1 MNTKI
6 LEGYH
11 ATYLKK
17 AESILQGGFED
28 SISDEKK
35 LEWLGDGVYF
45 WEEDYYAVQ
54 WNIISME
61 KEKKE
66 TQISDYAI
74 LKAVIKVN
82 ASRMIDISSPEG
94 GVVFNRL
101 KEELITKYEKDGR
114 EEIVKRLKNR
124 SSKFWINV
132 LEDGGFFKDFDVI
145 TAIYKNEKN
154 IEKYKD
160 DIVLNVQRQI
170 CVKNKDCIKSVKL
183 YNQKERILNLY
194 SIILK
199 KRKDYYEKDKK
210 DVKKS

>member
-1 MNTKI
+1 
-6 LEGYH
+6 
-11 ATYLKK
+11 
-17 AESILQGGFED
+17 
-28 SISDEKK
+28 
-35 LEWLGDGVYF
+35 
-45 WEEDYYAVQ
+45 
-54 WNIISME
+54 ME

-183 YNQKERILNLY
+183 HNQKERILNLY

>member
-1 MNTKI
+1 
-6 LEGYH
+6 
-11 ATYLKK
+11 
-17 AESILQGGFED
+17 
-28 SISDEKK
+28 
-35 LEWLGDGVYF
+35 
-45 WEEDYYAVQ
+45 
-54 WNIISME
+54 ME

-101 KEELITKYEKDGR
+101 KEELIKKYEKDGR

-199 KRKDYYEKDKK
+199 KRKDYYEKDK
-210 DVKKS
+210 